1 MTHEAHLIECRI
13 VDGNRSRFF
22 TPMTF
27 DKLEICVRSQIRG
40 KSLLPQFLILTT
52 TEADAISDDGDLY
65 AFLWSKWKASHNI
78 KWNISSN
85 IYAISAKANP
95 FEYTEPQV

>member
-27 DKLEICVRSQIRG
+27 DKLEICVLTDKG

-52 TEADAISDDGDLY
+52 TDADAISDDGDLY

-78 KWNISSN
+78 KWNVPSN
-85 IYAISAKANP
+85 IYAISAEANP
-95 FEYTEPQV
+95 SEHTEPQVQ

>member
-27 DKLEICVRSQIRG
+27 DKLEICVLADKG

-52 TEADAISDDGDLY
+52 TDADAISDDGDLY
-65 AFLWSKWKASHNI
+65 AFLWSK
-78 KWNISSN
+78 
-85 IYAISAKANP
+85 
-95 FEYTEPQV
+95 